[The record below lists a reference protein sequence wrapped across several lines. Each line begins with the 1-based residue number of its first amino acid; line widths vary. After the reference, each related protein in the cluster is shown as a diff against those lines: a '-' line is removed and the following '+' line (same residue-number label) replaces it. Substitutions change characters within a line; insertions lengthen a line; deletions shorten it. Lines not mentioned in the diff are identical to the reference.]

1 MLFLDT
7 SALVKRYVAEGGSD
21 RVLELM
27 AGDRDWSSSALAL
40 TEARV
45 TLCHVG
51 FDEATIS
58 SLSDALELDWDRFF
72 VVPVD
77 DLCLARAI
85 EIGCAQRIR
94 TLDAIHLAAA
104 DRIGRV
110 TLVTFDSHQRAAAK
124 ALGLDVAEVAEHEL

>member
-7 SALVKRYVAEGGSD
+7 SALVKRYVAEEGSE
-21 RVLELM
+21 RVRELM
-27 AGDRDWSSSALAL
+27 AADSDWSGSALAV

-51 FDEATIS
+51 FDEATLA
-58 SLSDALELDWDRFF
+58 SLSDALETDWDRFF

-85 EIGCAQRIR
+85 EVGCAQRIR

-104 DRIGRV
+104 ERLSPAR
-110 TLVTFDSHQRAAAK
+110 LVTFDTRQREAAR
-124 ALGLDVAEVAEHEL
+124 ALGLEVAEPG

>member
-7 SALVKRYVAEGGSD
+7 SALVKRYVAEEGSN

-27 AGDRDWSSSALAL
+27 AGDRDWSASALAF

-51 FDEATIS
+51 FDETTIS
-58 SLSDALELDWDRFF
+58 SLSAALETDWDRFF

-77 DLCLARAI
+77 DLCLAQAI
-85 EIGCAQRIR
+85 EIGCAQRVR

-104 DRIGRV
+104 ERLGGAK
-110 TLVTFDSHQRAAAK
+110 LVTFDARQREAAA
-124 ALGLDVAEVAEHEL
+124 ALGLEVAAV

>member
-7 SALVKRYVAEGGSD
+7 SALVKRYVAEEGSE

-27 AGDRDWSSSALAL
+27 ASDRDWSGSALAL
-40 TEARV
+40 TESRV

-51 FDEATIS
+51 FDGETMNVVS
-58 SLSDALELDWDRFF
+58 EALEADWDRFF

-77 DLCLARAI
+77 DLCLAQAI
-85 EIGCAQRIR
+85 EIGCRERVR

-104 DRIGRV
+104 ERLDGASF
-110 TLVTFDSHQRAAAK
+110 VTFDARQREAAT
-124 ALGLDVAEVAEHEL
+124 ALGLEVAPTSVT